1 MNDGSDELQRSILE
15 EIARVRDV
23 LCGLRV
29 PFALIGGAAMAFHAK
44 ARSTKDVDAYA
55 RELDERLE
63 EIVRALIAAGI
74 EPVYSDWKRSAP
86 AKRVLHLKSRSGRG
100 VDLLFTSFPFEDELI
115 EKAIRVEHP
124 TTGAF
129 PLARRDDM
137 VLLKLVARRPQD
149 IVDVIDLLEFG
160 EIEDPDRIL
169 RIVAEFAELAEDPEM
184 LVQAEKLLA
193 QSRP

>member
-1 MNDGSDELQRSILE
+1 
-15 EIARVRDV
+15 
-23 LCGLRV
+23 
-29 PFALIGGAAMAFHAK
+29 MAFHPK
-44 ARSTKDVDAYA
+44 ARSTTGVDAYT

-63 EIVRALIAAGI
+63 KIVRAFIAAGI
-74 EPVYSDWKRSAP
+74 EPVYADWKHSAP

-129 PLARRDDM
+129 PLARRDDR

-149 IVDVIDLLEFG
+149 IVDVIDLREFG
-160 EIEDPDRIL
+160 KIEDPDRIL

-184 LVQAEKLLA
+184 LAQAEKLLA